1 MGICGHWRHCRHL
14 RHALP
19 AGSCRRALRSLVYAG
34 GAIHNPKTVPKP
46 CPHSA
51 RHAHRSSGTGTSGG
65 LRVPFG
71 PFAAHPRLLSSY
83 QHMHMQGPTPEG
95 PSAGPA
101 QETRVAGVIVQSF
114 THRYRADLNGSLET
128 PPPVGTADYACSIG
142 SDKVIIG
149 PGCHGWMNWRQLV
162 NTYNNLSPSFGSSPP
177 LFVRS

>member
-1 MGICGHWRHCRHL
+1 MVFQTPPL
-14 RHALP
+14 
-19 AGSCRRALRSLVYAG
+19 AGTSDS
-34 GAIHNPKTVPKP
+34 PPQQ
-46 CPHSA
+46 HS
-51 RHAHRSSGTGTSGG
+51 HRSTGTSHGVNNG

-71 PFAAHPRLLSSY
+71 PFAAHLVPLLSSY
-83 QHMHMQGPTPEG
+83 QHNVMCMQGPTPEG